1 MKRIFVTIGVMA
13 VAATFTAAGDTPKKG
28 YTLKDVGWFVGQWKS
43 PGSEK
48 LTSEEHWTEPAAGS
62 MIGMFR
68 MLNGE
73 KPIIYEFLMIEE
85 GSDGVFMR
93 LRHFKTAMAEVEK
106 EPIRF
111 KLTKASATEAV
122 FENPDNEK
130 PKRITY
136 RLDQPNQ
143 MSEVVETMRDGKPS
157 VFTLKLERAK
167 K

>member
-1 MKRIFVTIGVMA
+1 MKRVIVTLCVLV

-28 YTLKDVGWFVGQWKS
+28 YGLKDVAWFIGQWKS
-43 PGSEK
+43 PSSEK
-48 LTSEEHWTEPAAGS
+48 LTSEEHWSEPAAGA

-73 KPIIYEFLMIEE
+73 KPIVYEFLMIEE
-85 GSDGVFMR
+85 GNDGVYMR
-93 LRHFKTAMAEVEK
+93 LRHFKAAMAEVEK
-106 EPIRF
+106 EPIRL

-136 RLDQPNQ
+136 RFDQPNQ
-143 MSEVVETMRDGKPS
+143 MSVVVETIRDGKS
-157 VFTLKLERAK
+157 AVFTLKFEKVK